1 MNKDYKLRI
10 LLPQKV
16 GDTAPRFATITIRQ
30 RNNATTRSGVVTGPV
45 VFYQHQAWVLEKPQS
60 SARVLGDH
68 IILSRN
74 SITASCISQ
83 PETDKAHDG
92 FTYLRRASHM
102 AFSTVEVLYLFGFY
116 TTAEKKDVM
125 KRMAEIREQEVL
137 EGYRE
142 DAKMRI
148 QEYLDEGHLTVDD
161 LKAAVERNTGLKVS
175 MRKPTVPPKFTSKL
189 VHPAPA
195 EANPAKAALG
205 AVKKSPVK
213 KASKKPIPAVKAD
226 LPHLKSGPVAPTT
239 ALQAMKTAFKV

>member
-1 MNKDYKLRI
+1 M
-10 LLPQKV
+10 
-16 GDTAPRFATITIRQ
+16 Q
-30 RNNATTRSGVVTGPV
+30 RRAGAGWTGPV

-83 PETDKAHDG
+83 PETAKGQRRLHLSASRVAHSVQHG
-92 FTYLRRASHM
+92 GGPCICSASTPRPKRR
-102 AFSTVEVLYLFGFY
+102 
-116 TTAEKKDVM
+116 DVM
-125 KRMAEIREQEVL
+125 KRMVEIRDQEVL

-142 DAKMRI
+142 GCADAHSR
-148 QEYLDEGHLTVDD
+148 EYLDEGHLTVDD

-175 MRKPTVPPKFTSKL
+175 MRKPSAPPKFTSKL

-195 EANPAKAALG
+195 QPNPAKAALG
-205 AVKKSPVK
+205 AAKKSPVK
-213 KASKKPIPAVKAD
+213 NASKKPIPAVKAD
-226 LPHLKSGPVAPTT
+226 LPHLKSGATAPTT